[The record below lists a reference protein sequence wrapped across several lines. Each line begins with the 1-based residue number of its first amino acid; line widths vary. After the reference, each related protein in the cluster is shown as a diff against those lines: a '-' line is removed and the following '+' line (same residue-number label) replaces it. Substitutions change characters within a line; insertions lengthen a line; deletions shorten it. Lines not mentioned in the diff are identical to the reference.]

1 MIMKVI
7 GFIILFIVAINLL
20 WMGLV
25 LITTDWREDKRQS
38 NMYPLD
44 EFDIEREKLK

>member
-1 MIMKVI
+1 MKVI

-25 LITTDWREDKRQS
+25 LITTDWKEDKRQS
-38 NMYPLD
+38 DLFMLD
-44 EFDIEREKLK
+44 ELEREKHKNE